1 MGETSPDQICKHS
14 TLCPVVLGGL
24 RPPLPPTDQPRLFL
38 LFTSLDYK
46 SKWGIKVELK
56 DSFTFMS

>member
-1 MGETSPDQICKHS
+1 MADTQKI
-14 TLCPVVLGGL
+14 LVAFY
-24 RPPLPPTDQPRLFL
+24 FL
-38 LFTSLDYK
+38 LFTSLDCK